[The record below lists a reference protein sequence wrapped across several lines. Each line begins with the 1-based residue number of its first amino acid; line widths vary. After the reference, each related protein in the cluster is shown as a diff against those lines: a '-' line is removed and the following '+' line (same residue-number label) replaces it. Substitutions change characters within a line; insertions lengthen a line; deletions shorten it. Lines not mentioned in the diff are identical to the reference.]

1 MPTTKEKTHAEYFAA
16 LQAAADP
23 NAMQEL
29 VLGSA
34 HADKEAL
41 AEAHEALLARAEEA
55 GDDKEF
61 APAAERFRND
71 SVLAWALDDNRMVE
85 NVSTQA
91 LYYGTLASFD
101 TLLENYATVWA
112 MWAHML
118 PKLKQRDRAR
128 LQDFARFRRS
138 FELGVREREESD
150 PHLNAAAGLL
160 APTFDALGALNV
172 KALNDKKADV
182 TDETAAQ
189 WDEVAKLIKQIED
202 SVAR

>member
-1 MPTTKEKTHAEYFAA
+1 MPTTKEKSHTEYFAA
-16 LQAAADP
+16 LKAAADP

-34 HADKEAL
+34 HADHAAL
-41 AEAHEALLARAEEA
+41 TEAHEALLAQAEEA
-55 GDDKEF
+55 GDDKNY
-61 APAAERFRND
+61 APAAEGFRND

-128 LQDFARFRRS
+128 LQDFARFPRS
-138 FELGVREREESD
+138 FELGMREREESD
-150 PHLNAAAGLL
+150 SHVNAAVSLL
-160 APTFDALGALNV
+160 VPTLDALGALNV
-172 KALNDKKADV
+172 KALNDKKADI

-189 WDEVAKLIKQIED
+189 WGEVAKLIQQIEE